1 MITLSHE
8 LRRVRHSLGLTVQE
22 LSELSGISVGTI
34 YRIESGDKTYKI
46 NDQTARALADALYL
60 QMLDVFKGDEL
71 SHLGRPPKTGKP
83 IVTPLRRKKICTVHH
98 LETPMTGICDFCVE
112 DDLSATG

>member
-1 MITLSHE
+1 M
-8 LRRVRHSLGLTVQE
+8 RRVRLSLGLTVQE
-22 LSELSGISVGTI
+22 LSELSDISVGTI

-71 SHLGRPPKTGKP
+71 SHLGRPPMTGKP
-83 IVTPLRRKKICTVHH
+83 IVTPLRRKKICPVHH
-98 LETPMTGICDFCVE
+98 LELPSVGVCDFCTE

>member
-8 LRRVRHSLGLTVQE
+8 LRHVRSGLGLTVKE
-22 LSELSGISVGTI
+22 LSELSGISIGTI

-46 NDQTARALADALYL
+46 NDQTARAIADALYL

-71 SHLGRPPKTGKP
+71 SHLGRPPMTGKP
-83 IVTPLRRKKICTVHH
+83 IVTPLRRKKICPVHH
-98 LETPMTGICDFCVE
+98 LVLPSVGICDYCVE